1 MAFIDSI
8 PAANEAVGT
17 VIGRYPKQAIP
28 LTELTEVVMRTDP
41 GPFTNEQR
49 ELIAAFVSG
58 TNGCTFC
65 YDTHRATAET
75 FGVDAKL
82 LEALLTDI
90 DSASIDEPMKAA
102 LRYARKL
109 TLTPSRLTQDDVD
122 AVMRAGWDEAAF
134 HYIVMITA
142 LFNLYNRLMD
152 GYGVRNTAEFRQER
166 GELLAE
172 SGYAWVLDRFRQA
185 QNP

>member
-8 PAANEAVGT
+8 PAAEEAVGP

-41 GPFTNEQR
+41 GPFTDEQR

-58 TNGCTFC
+58 INGCTFC
-65 YDTHRATAET
+65 YDTHRATAEA
-75 FGVDAKL
+75 FGVDADL

-90 DSASIDEPMKAA
+90 DSAAIDERLKAA

-109 TLTPSRLTQDDVD
+109 TQTPSRMTQEDAD
-122 AVMRAGWDEAAF
+122 AVLQAGWGEDGF
-134 HYIVMITA
+134 HYVVMITA

-152 GYGVRNTAEFRQER
+152 GYGVKNTAGFRQER

-172 SGYAWVLDRFRQA
+172 SGYAWVLDRFRQN
-185 QNP
+185 QSP